1 MASNRQFKCGV
12 GLSRPSNRKLR
23 CEALED
29 RRLLA
34 LVIVDTIDDVIDFSD
49 GKTSLREAIFATNT
63 VPGADEIRFNFGESL
78 PAMILLKQGELK
90 ITDALTVF
98 GPGPDL
104 LTIDASGNDPTPTLD
119 NGDGSRAFNI
129 EDDESTS
136 HFHVT
141 IAGMTI
147 TGGDASSRGGGIR
160 SRESLQVI
168 NVHLIDNAAN
178 NGAGAIEIVT
188 TWPANISLES
198 SFIVNNRGWGSG
210 GGILVALST
219 NSHLSVTDCTI
230 SGNRSSQTVADGGGM
245 RIYTSGHVNV
255 TLSRN
260 VISDNRTSGTGGD
273 GGGLHLRGNGGGAL
287 SMTNNQFLKN
297 STNGTGA
304 EGGGAFLSW
313 RGNATIEGNH
323 FELNSTDGTGAEGG
337 GLNISGGG
345 GALSINRNQFFKN
358 STDGTGAEGGGCY
371 VSWSTDATITENAFF
386 ANSTDG
392 TIAKGGGLYA
402 EAIGS
407 DNLLIHDNEFR
418 DNSTMGT
425 SAGGGGA
432 AVVKSGGG
440 AAYFYNNIVV
450 SNRIQGTF
458 PIGLGVHVAA
468 SAGGTINLYAN
479 QVLRNASIL
488 EQQNRGFAGIG
499 GESLSGGR
507 IFIERNTVSDN
518 FGGISTR
525 GVGYIE
531 VNKNIVSG
539 NSRSGMSLESSGEG
553 RVEVNENIV
562 TNNSTGG
569 ISLSVTKGG
578 VIHSRKNTVIGNGSK
593 AIQSGGGVSLGAQ
606 SGGIINFEEGVVEG
620 NSALGGYGGI
630 SAFLR
635 SGGVIQVRSTTVAD
649 NHSLLYLYS
658 TDGGGVRVD
667 NRGGIFTLEQSTIT
681 GNSSIGSG
689 GGISLGGRN
698 EGQFPSVFIIR
709 HCTIAENI
717 ADADNDGVGSGGGL
731 HISSGEL
738 YLDHSIAALNADKS
752 ARAPDIS
759 GNVTEAR
766 FNLIGDNATSSLAE
780 APVGFPD
787 ANGNMIGGPIHGPID
802 PLLGTLTEN
811 GGPTR
816 TLALLLGSPAI
827 DAGSAE
833 LTPGL
838 AAVSEFDQRG
848 APFTRLAGSRIDIG
862 AFERQSPEGA
872 LDADFDFDGR
882 VSGVDFLTWQ
892 RNFGRANPTFRH
904 GDATADGDVDAN
916 DLGVWISRFGE
927 SSNQDDEIGVDSTE
941 SVSRQNFLSSPLK
954 THPVHKQLSLATSLV
969 VATNLTRVTQR
980 DAIRSGIPCAEV
992 SKLKLTNAHAPIPAT
1007 AFTVG
1012 AATGITA
1019 SSTRQQ
1025 SVYQQSTKANDDCL
1039 TAADRAFADWSMD
1052 ASTWKYT
1059 L

>member
-1 MASNRQFKCGV
+1 MARNRQFECGV
-12 GLSRPSNRKLR
+12 GIGRPSNRKLR

-34 LVIVDTIDDVIDFSD
+34 LVIVDTVDDVIDFSD

-90 ITDALTVF
+90 ITDALTIF

-104 LTIDASGNDPTPTLD
+104 LTIDASGNDPTPTKDL
-119 NGDGSRAFNI
+119 GDGSRVFNI
-129 EDDESTS
+129 DDGLSIS
-136 HFHVT
+136 YIDVT
-141 IAGMTI
+141 IAGVTI
-147 TGGDASSRGGGIR
+147 TGGDANSRGGGIS
-160 SRESLQVI
+160 SRESLRVS
-168 NVHLIDNAAN
+168 NVRLIDNAAN
-178 NGAGAIEIVT
+178 NGAGAIDIVT
-188 TWPANISLES
+188 AGPANVSIES
-198 SFIVNNRGWGSG
+198 SFIVNNRGWGS
-210 GGILVALST
+210 
-219 NSHLSVTDCTI
+219 
-230 SGNRSSQTVADGGGM
+230 GGGM

-260 VISDNRTSGTGGD
+260 VVSDNRTSGTSGD
-273 GGGLHLRGNGGGAL
+273 GGGLHLRGNGGGTL

-313 RGNATIEGNH
+313 RGNATIEGNR

-345 GALSINRNQFFKN
+345 GSLSINRNQFLRN
-358 STDGTGAEGGGCY
+358 STDGTGAEGGGSY
-371 VSWSTDATITENAFF
+371 VSWSGDAAITENAFF
-386 ANSTDG
+386 ENSTDG
-392 TIAKGGGLYA
+392 TGAEGGGLYA

-407 DNLLIHDNEFR
+407 DNLLVHDNEFHG
-418 DNSTMGT
+418 NSTMGT
-425 SAGGGGA
+425 SASGGGA

-450 SNRIQGTF
+450 GNRIQGTF
-458 PIGLGVHVAA
+458 PIGLGVYVAA

-479 QVLRNASIL
+479 QVLRNASTL
-488 EQQNRGFAGIG
+488 EKENGFAGIG
-499 GESLSGGR
+499 GNSFSGGR

-518 FGGISTR
+518 FGGILTR

-531 VNKNIVSG
+531 VNRNIVSG
-539 NSRSGMSLESSGEG
+539 NSLVGMSLASSGEG
-553 RVEVNENIV
+553 RMEVNENIV
-562 TNNSTGG
+562 ANNTTGG
-569 ISLSVTKGG
+569 ISLSVTNGG
-578 VIHSRKNTVIGNGSK
+578 VIHSRKNTVISNGNK
-593 AIQSGGGVSLGAQ
+593 TIQSGGGVSLSAQ
-606 SGGIINFEEGVVEG
+606 SGGIVYFEEGIVEG

-635 SGGVIQVRSTTVAD
+635 SGGAIQIRNTTVAD
-649 NHSLLYLYS
+649 NHSLRYLYS

-667 NRGGIFTLEQSTIT
+667 NRGGVFTLEQSTIT
-681 GNSSIGSG
+681 RNSSIGSG

-731 HISSGEL
+731 FISSGAL
-738 YLDHSIAALNADKS
+738 YLDHSIAALNTDKS
-752 ARAPDIS
+752 AHAPDIS

-780 APVGFPD
+780 APIGFPD
-787 ANGNMIGGPIHGPID
+787 ANGNMIGGPVHGPID
-802 PLLGTLTEN
+802 PLLGALTEN

-816 TLALLLGSPAI
+816 TLALLSGSPAI

-833 LTPGL
+833 LAPGL
-838 AAVSEFDQRG
+838 AGVSEFDQRG

-927 SSNQDDEIGVDSTE
+927 PSNQDNETGVDSTE
-941 SVSRQNFLSSPLK
+941 SVNRQTFLSSALK

-969 VATNLTRVTQR
+969 VATNLTRETQR
-980 DAIRSGIPCAEV
+980 YAIRSGIPCAEV